1 MKKSTKKIIM
11 ILIIAFMTAIIA
23 ACGNDSAKENGTG
36 EEGLKIAIVT
46 SPSGVDDGNFNE
58 DNYNGILK
66 FIENQSNSN
75 SKGY

>member
-1 MKKSTKKIIM
+1 MTNSTKKIAM
-11 ILIIAFMTAIIA
+11 LLFMALMTAVMA
-23 ACGNDSAKENGTG
+23 ACGNDSANEKEAKGGTG

-66 FIENQSNSN
+66 LYR
-75 SKGY
+75 K